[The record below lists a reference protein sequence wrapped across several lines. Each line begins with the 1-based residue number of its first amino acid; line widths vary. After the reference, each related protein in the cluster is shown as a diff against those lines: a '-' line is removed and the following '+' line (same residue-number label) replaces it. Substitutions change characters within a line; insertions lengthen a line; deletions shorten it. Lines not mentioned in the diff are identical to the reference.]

1 MELDSLTSPKRS
13 KAINFNRREVDE
25 VLGPTLV
32 VPDESKSSID
42 IVSHPGPGLVKIA
55 ASTTAACARL
65 ARADSIEVEMTI
77 DERIEFLMQSIESH
91 DRQIGELT
99 DKVNK
104 VTDAV
109 ATLVRVTN
117 EDATAIR
124 TLARIA
130 EVHERRIAGLEG
142 KS

>member
-1 MELDSLTSPKRS
+1 
-13 KAINFNRREVDE
+13 
-25 VLGPTLV
+25 
-32 VPDESKSSID
+32 
-42 IVSHPGPGLVKIA
+42 
-55 ASTTAACARL
+55 
-65 ARADSIEVEMTI
+65 MTI

-99 DKVNK
+99 DKVDK

-109 ATLVRVTN
+109 AKLVSVTN

-130 EVHERRIAGLEG
+130 EAHEQRITGLEG
-142 KS
+142 NG